1 MTIQTINIGVEGNDG
16 TGDSIRGAF
25 TKVNENFDY
34 VAKATGIEG
43 GLRLKNLSD
52 VTLVDG
58 EAYGPDQI
66 IMGNSGAGDKLI
78 ARNIVG
84 GLNVTVTINEQG
96 QLEVAA
102 PSISLYEDNTPR
114 LKVALNANQKV
125 IGNLPYPDTAALA
138 LYNSQWGGLGALSN
152 TDTLAVTVKYANEKF
167 LSIYNGAIGYKDSSG
182 KVIQPSLAS
191 EPAQVDI
198 TSEFYDP
205 TLTGNYLSTSI
216 VPRKDLVYRGGDTMS
231 GPLYLSNH
239 PSPLA
244 GVITDD
250 PIDLQAATKY
260 YVDTKTFSSNVN
272 LYVSTSSGDDLQ
284 SSTPPGKEGR
294 YWNYAFKT
302 IKSALVHAQSLIDL
316 ASQEPGPYKQRIS
329 YTKNSSDL
337 FFSTIQ
343 KVSLTEGKT
352 TDAGYIAAYDL
363 LQLNRAFIQT
373 ETIAYI
379 NKKYV
384 NTYSYDESILRNK
397 IKNLITAVAD
407 DLMLGGFLT
416 PQLNYNSTQYAI
428 EYIKTHSTSDE
439 LIQWNSIIDFVKNQY
454 LDFSYDVTKLQAYTS
469 NVVYALCYDAL
480 FESNYQSVQQGIS
493 FSNLNTGITTDQLSS
508 VLSINPITI
517 NSAKYESNKLTLYFD
532 TQATNVFPTGSQ
544 IIVNAT
550 FTQLTSVKS
559 LSNVTAFVLAPTDIT
574 TVTSQIT
581 FNVGEDIGFTAPGA
595 YVVTKNANTT
605 KPYFDRCNLINQ
617 ILTIPEVHN
626 TPSLVDSFIKN
637 AALIAS
643 IAAGD
648 RLPTILMPSLINTPV
663 GYGTVSYNNAKELL
677 LANIS
682 FIQSEVLSY
691 LSAEFPSATYDREEC
706 IRDVKYI
713 VWSIAYD
720 LTYGGNSQSVYSAKQ
735 IRSFITNNSNVSF
748 ACVSAMAYIN
758 TLAQAVIQ
766 NESVA
771 TIYQQSVKQYR
782 NTSLSGGVIASTS
795 VSTNIT
801 AIVNIVNGGILPPI
815 VNPDASYA
823 DATTKFITDKVITF
837 IPAYTTGNAETT
849 TPWFINHFYPVISEH
864 LTQINNLFTYISTT
878 ITKGSY
884 PLVAPIYP
892 TYVINVASAYG
903 STTTFAT
910 LATARND
917 IETNLTTEVDE
928 IYTSRLGSNK
938 IVSGVSATV
947 YKQYVK
953 DVYRAVAYDITY
965 GGGSATL
972 AAKSFLN
979 NIDITTSE
987 VINLIKTSI
996 KKITDVRLKI
1006 AGKTDGTHFTVNV
1019 PHQSSGI
1026 VNFSITKVSTGVTYT
1041 GFTASLT
1048 TLTQGNI
1055 AVELS
1060 AGNLD
1065 TDSLTVNDLIIQT
1078 STYNQTTPGRFG
1090 INPINTY
1097 IDIAFTATSTSN
1109 NTELLTTFQDIE
1121 PFKTANI
1128 LRSVIVDNIP
1138 TILNDTIQYVND
1150 TFAGG
1155 FKYNETLCYRD
1166 LGSIINAMS
1175 IDLITDGTWQ
1185 SINAGK
1191 SFYKNASGILVAS
1204 GAQRVQSLD
1213 GIDFA
1218 RDLAVQ
1224 VLNKEYNTRYQNL
1237 ILQVSTN
1244 SNASILPSTAINVTP
1259 NGIDRTLL
1267 EVSPDARDTTFVNN
1281 FKIMRD
1287 IVNDGIGVAPTITI
1301 DTFGTGLWHI
1311 AISNGSNGYV
1321 DQGKPNNIDLFPA
1334 KIIYGVGK
1342 QSNNV
1347 TASTATASIVKYVAG
1362 TDTAI
1367 ISGGLANVDSIQVRL
1382 IRPDFFTLYEEVEF
1396 GETVPDL
1403 QITMFVESGIYYE
1416 DYPLRL
1422 PANVSLKGD
1431 EFRRTIIRPID
1442 RVSQSP
1448 WRKLFFY
1455 RDAIIDALEIGVVD
1469 YNGMNNAPAG
1479 VSATVSGTTSK
1490 ITVTLTNLD
1499 TNGNPVGYQ
1508 ALLSWVGKVFT
1519 DLEVDRDRVI
1529 ASATAVSVTIA
1540 AGTNTTTTTGTVV
1553 STNLTGTINIG
1564 DYVGDAVADTNNY
1577 IPSGSVV
1584 TSVSS
1589 STVGQV
1595 ITITFGIKFP
1605 STTNVALSSTVALK
1619 FVKSDE
1625 GNKKR
1630 GKAVVDSVSGNIMN
1644 CTVIYP
1650 FDFSKT
1656 LVASKWKLLNTKNY
1670 GHHYLTDP
1678 SDPTSIAKNNKDIDV
1693 LLCNEGNR
1701 VVGITFQGHGGF
1713 AMVLDPTGNI
1723 KTKSPYIQEC
1733 ASFTQSNNYK
1743 RFAGGQYIDG
1753 FAGRVYGTITGVAD
1767 NGITVTVQGTVRT
1780 TGTFVSWTAGT
1791 NTLVVNNVDKT
1802 ITKDSIVSG
1811 TGFTANQYV
1820 VSASFANSQWTVV
1833 LSAAADTNVTP
1844 AGTFIFGPSSGL
1856 DIRPPQAPCAFY
1868 VRGKRYQIDDVIDF
1882 NANTASVTLILD
1894 KSTTYLYEPISHA
1907 LIFNVLNTKRDVRYV
1922 IDAAASD
1929 LVLGT
1934 TYRSVHAG
1942 RRFLASYSSLL
1953 VGSLQDLTVSGINRA
1968 ASQTTGELSGN
1979 STFNSNINIMTN
1991 MLLNGTTAE
2000 PAIVWPTLASSV
2012 TDYDKLNLAKTN
2024 IQQNR
2029 AFIVSEVSAYIAQ
2042 NFTLSNYL
2050 TYDLLKS
2057 ERDAG
2062 YLIDAITYDLMFGGS
2077 SQTYGCATTFYNGTY
2092 SLSVSEI
2099 CLSVFTRL
2107 KTIMPYVARGESIP
2121 NKSTGNSVTQ
2131 YITTPSVL
2139 LTYYQSTLDPL
2150 FDILIDYVSGT
2161 DWSFTPS
2168 SSQHCKAI
2176 SATISG
2182 NQTGTYVVGDLL
2194 TVTGTTVVAYVS
2206 EVSLTGSV
2214 VAVDFLGPNAN
2225 AGDFTSPQS
2234 LSAKAT
2240 VNSNVAVGHGT
2251 GVLLT
2256 IFIGPETFPIL
2267 PSGTNTDAY
2276 NDNLDYLKITSIATD
2291 VVAYLSR
2298 GADQKINIETGGNRS
2313 MLANDFAMFND
2324 LAYGII
2330 ANNGA
2335 FTEQVCTFTYYA
2347 HTGLWANNGS
2357 NLRGVGCSNTF
2368 GNYGLRASGFDVTE
2382 LPDSV
2387 SMLNHMIQ
2395 TARVYKQGEFAGEMT
2410 PTATA
2415 PATEVYIY
2423 GYNYKPTNSSILEID
2438 HTLNGG
2444 TIISYIVSS
2453 VQYTTAVGGTVLK
2466 LSLSSSG
2473 NSGTSSTG
2481 LKTELYH
2488 GQLVTLRSTTNI
2500 KYNNIDNVKPTRPST
2515 ALQYNDNLTDVYRI
2529 VSYNL
2534 SEASGDPLPSN
2545 TAILQSD
2552 SGFTYYTL
2560 TTDTKLITNGDPLDI
2575 TATVD
2580 STTGS
2585 TIVVNNV
2592 QSGTIA
2598 QGQYVTGIGFSTHT
2612 VSSVTG
2618 PSAGQYT
2625 VVLSAAPTT
2634 ITAHGTVSFSF
2645 RTQGSKVGDIK
2656 VAVTPISNLGT
2667 IDQLNKGK
2675 YITAWNGRL
2684 HRIVKYVPSTTIA
2697 TVTATETSTPSV
2709 WNSGTT
2715 TLFFNANTTITG
2727 TIYQNTVIVGRR
2739 SDTGAKVF
2747 TGSVSLVSTTS
2758 GATSVVVSNG
2768 VATLPTSVSTIF
2780 TFGVTANSYIEL
2792 SPTALINNNGTGDS
2806 IPALTYKSK
2815 TLQIGSTTNQL
2826 VTFNIP
2832 FNKSNRLP
2840 VVNSYVMVVGTSNA
2854 LYNGS
2859 FQVASVTD
2867 QTEITI
2873 SSVANYKAGMVVTF
2887 QIFITAISGST
2898 ITTST
2903 THNLSNGDIISVVTT
2918 ANGLTA
2924 GTSYTVANVNALA
2937 KTFTISSPSVTLTA
2951 GTSLNIEIKTPT
2963 SLRSFTT
2970 SSNTVIQSINTNT
2983 NTLTLSPACWAP
2995 DGAPIRASLAAVVV
3009 SVTIVNG
3016 GVGYTI
3022 PPTLTFDSAPVKAT
3036 ATCKVSNGAITQVT
3050 VIIKGSGY
3058 IEIPNIAITADPSDT
3073 ITTLADLRAVL
3084 STPVNLDA
3092 IASSGVN
3099 TNTVT
3104 LLYAGDPGTFDTG
3117 DGTNESKFISSVGI
3131 AAQDGTLSGYYNV
3144 LIGFTAF
3151 TTAPTVGSYLKISG
3165 NSNNLYNGLVKVV
3178 SNTTPTQ
3185 TAATVQFQGNPGTA
3199 GSVAGNSTAIAKTA
3213 TSATSSQLGISKPFD
3228 VNTAYTLNIG
3238 YPAGVGG
3245 QVTTRI
3251 STCRATGHDFCDI
3264 GTGGYSTTNIPYSIY
3279 GDPSLSRQ
3287 VSHETLDEGVGR
3299 CFYVS
3304 TNQDGIFRVGRFFS
3318 VDQGTGVVT
3327 LSSELAL
3334 SNVKAF
3340 GFSGGGAVVTEF
3352 STDSTMTDNSSNK
3365 APVESA
3371 IRGYIDKRLGI
3382 DHGGSELPPTSKIG
3396 PGYLP
3401 LNGLVQMSGP
3411 LSLGNNHGIKGIVTD
3426 SQDDSSA
3433 VNVGYLTNIV
3443 AGKSNLQQLSDVNII
3458 ANSEATS
3465 QILIYNGTKWVNKL
3479 VSNGISDGDVS
3490 IVYNGTTAKVVTT
3503 IGSEKIVNS
3512 MVSASAAIDQTKLKL
3527 YNAYV
3532 TSAASIT
3539 VISGIRA
3546 DRVSTEL
3553 LVTATLTFAAQP
3565 IRPFPTGTRIVVSG
3579 VASANYNGTFVVTGG
3594 SETTV
3599 TFDITFDAAETAV
3612 VNAGAT
3618 ITALPGISAYN
3629 SAVFTS
3635 SNGWV
3640 DLATGTSANG
3650 VDISKIK
3657 HITNSTILGNLTANA
3672 GVSAVTTLTPGAVVS
3687 AGDGIKNASFTSEGV
3702 MVVSS
3707 RSSSNNTYGII
3718 AVATD
3723 GTANT
3728 IVKTGINGEIDA
3740 SQLKIDNKKV
3750 IDSTSAT
3757 SSIQFYTP
3765 SEVSFMSATGLT
3777 EASSVMSVTTLETTS
3792 RSGKIQTTSLTTG
3805 ASDTAGVVVGN
3816 WSVAAGSNWDLSQA
3830 STAVS
3835 ADGLTASPNR
3845 VTNRPSLILDFANS
3859 KTLDPRVTFTR
3870 ASIASYTNAQ
3880 GVLMFAANNQPR
3892 FDHNVLGVSTG
3903 LLIEESATNTVPYST
3918 TFVGWSQTGFD
3929 SSTPRTLRSN
3939 AAPNNSSAIEFKTSG
3954 LVGVLSTTISV
3965 SPSYSHVFSIWAKSV
3980 SGTAT
3985 LSFSLTNTINTIWQI
4000 KDITSSLAR
4009 YTFDNVTPTG
4019 ASQSIY
4025 IKVPANSQIVLWG
4038 AQFEQKSAGSS
4049 NTATSYIK
4057 TDWETTSTTSIG
4069 ITSSGS
4075 IAFTVVAN
4083 ANIDIEKIPATSSV
4097 LITATGT
4104 GNTISG
4110 TVGSHVGTTLTVNVT
4125 SSSGTGTFASWTIQA
4140 GLAQSRTLEYAEI
4153 TGTNFSSWYKSTEG
4167 TVIVTQTIASIS
4179 PGDYNTVKLRS
4190 STDANSIVLGCS
4202 AASSILTFKTSSNS
4216 ISVNGYTTTNTNTLV
4231 THGVAY
4237 KENNCGYGYNGNPV
4251 AAFSINATGGT
4262 RTSTTARITFS
4273 TQLTQLFEI
4282 GTTITVAGFTT
4293 ADYNGSKV
4301 VTGGSN
4307 NYVEFTISGTAVT
4320 PAVIP
4325 NGTTPTITTT
4335 SQTDTSATIDANI
4348 NSLIIGNNTLGV
4360 GVQNIARITY
4370 YPVRISDAELQRMTT
4385 Q

>member
-84 GLNVTVTINEQG
+84 GRNVTVTINEQG

-102 PSISLYEDNTPR
+102 PSISLFEDNTPR
-114 LKVALNANQKV
+114 LKVALNANGKV

-138 LYNSQWGGLGALSN
+138 LYNSQWGPISGALSN
-152 TDTLAVTVKYANEKF
+152 TDTLAVTVKYATEKF

-182 KVIQPSLAS
+182 NVIQPSLAS

-284 SSTPPGKEGR
+284 SSTPTGKEGR

-352 TDAGYIAAYDL
+352 TDADYIAAYDL

-384 NTYSYDESILRNK
+384 NTYSYNESILRTK
-397 IKNLITAVAD
+397 ITNLITAVAD
-407 DLMLGGFLT
+407 DLMLGGFLST
-416 PQLNYNSTQYAI
+416 QLNYNSTQYAI

-439 LIQWNSIIDFVKNQY
+439 LIQWNSIINFVKNQY
-454 LDFSYDVTKLQAYTS
+454 LDFSYDKAKLQAYTS

-517 NSAKYESNKLTLYFD
+517 NSAKYESGNLTLYFD

-559 LSNVTAFVLAPTDIT
+559 LSNFKAIVLAPADIT
-574 TVTSQIT
+574 TVTSQIKFAVGT
-581 FNVGEDIGFTAPGA
+581 FTDPGA

-648 RLPTILMPSLINTPV
+648 RLPTILMPSLINTPEN
-663 GYGTVSYNNAKELL
+663 YGTVSYNNAKELL
-677 LANIS
+677 LVNIS

-691 LSAEFPSATYDREEC
+691 LSAEFPSATYDSEDC

-720 LTYGGNSQSVYSAKQ
+720 LTYGGNSQSVHSAIQ
-735 IRSFITNNSNVSF
+735 IRSFITNNLNVSLF
-748 ACVSAMAYIN
+748 AYVSAMEYIN

-782 NTSLSGGVIASTS
+782 NTSLSGGVIASS
-795 VSTNIT
+795 SISNNIT
-801 AIVNIVNGGILPPI
+801 AIVNIVNGGSLPTI
-815 VNPDASYA
+815 GNLLVSYA
-823 DATTKFITDKVITF
+823 DASTKSITDKVITY
-837 IPAYTTGNAETT
+837 IPEYTTATDSNGDAITT
-849 TPWFINHFYPVISEH
+849 TPWFINHFYPVISDH
-864 LTQINNLFTYISTT
+864 LTQITDLFTYISTT

-884 PLVAPIYP
+884 PSVAPIYP
-892 TYVINVASAYG
+892 TYETNVASAYG
-903 STTTFAT
+903 STTTFET
-910 LATARND
+910 LATARSN
-917 IETNLTTEVDE
+917 IETNLTTEVDA
-928 IYTSRLGSNK
+928 IYTSRLGLNK

-1006 AGKTDGTHFTVNV
+1006 AVTTSGTEFTVNV
-1019 PHQSSGI
+1019 AHQSSGI

-1041 GFTASLT
+1041 GFTA
-1048 TLTQGNI
+1048 TLIQGNTT
-1055 AVELS
+1055 VVLS
-1060 AGNLD
+1060 VGNLN
-1065 TDSLTVNDLIIQT
+1065 TYSLGANDLIIQT

-1090 INPINTY
+1090 IKPINTY

-1109 NTELLTTFQDIE
+1109 NTELLTTLQDIE

-1138 TILNDTIQYVND
+1138 TILNDTIQYVNN

-1155 FKYNETLCYRD
+1155 FNYNETLCYRD

-1175 IDLITDGTWQ
+1175 IDLITGGTWQ

-1218 RDLAVQ
+1218 RDLALQ

-1244 SNASILPSTAINVTP
+1244 SNSSILPSTAINVTLD
-1259 NGIDRTLL
+1259 NRMLL
-1267 EVSPDARDTTFVNN
+1267 AVSVDARAKFVNN

-1334 KIIYGVGK
+1334 KIIYGAGK

-1362 TDTAI
+1362 TDTAV

-1382 IRPDFFTLYEEVEF
+1382 IRPDFFTLNEEVEF

-1469 YNGMNNAPAG
+1469 YNGINNAPAG

-1499 TNGNPVGYQ
+1499 TAGNTVGYQ
-1508 ALLSWVGKVFT
+1508 ALLSWVGNVFT
-1519 DLEVDRDRVI
+1519 DLEVDRDRVF

-1540 AGTNTTTTTGTVV
+1540 TVSGTTTGTVV

-1589 STVGQV
+1589 STAGQV
-1595 ITITFGIKFP
+1595 TTITFGIKFP
-1605 STTNVALSSTVALK
+1605 STIDAVLSSTTVALK

-1701 VVGITFQGHGGF
+1701 VVGVTFQGHGGF

-1733 ASFTQSNNYK
+1733 SSFTQSNNYK

-1780 TGTFVSWTAGT
+1780 TGTFVSWTANT
-1791 NTLVVNNVDKT
+1791 KTLVVDNVDKT

-1820 VSASFANSQWTVV
+1820 VSALFANSQWTVV
-1833 LSAAADTNVTP
+1833 LNAAADTNVTP

-1907 LIFNVLNTKRDVRYV
+1907 LIFNVLKTKRDVRYV

-1929 LVLGT
+1929 LVLST

-1968 ASQTTGELSGN
+1968 ASQTTVALSGN

-2000 PAIVWPTLASSV
+2000 PAIVWPTLALSE
-2012 TDYDKLNLAKTN
+2012 LNLAKTN
-2024 IQQNR
+2024 IQENR

-2042 NFTLSNYL
+2042 NFTLSNYP

-2077 SQTYGCATTFYNGTY
+2077 SQTYGCATAFYNGTY

-2131 YITTPSVL
+2131 YITTTSD
-2139 LTYYQSTLDPL
+2139 YQSTLDPL

-2161 DWSFTPS
+2161 DRSFTPNTGL
-2168 SSQHCKAI
+2168 QKCKVV
-2176 SATISG
+2176 SATVGG
-2182 NQTGTYVVGDLL
+2182 NQTGTYVVGNLL
-2194 TVTGTTVVAYVS
+2194 TFTAN
-2206 EVSLTGSV
+2206 SV
-2214 VAVDFLGPNAN
+2214 PLKAWITDVDSSGHITAVDFKITGST
-2225 AGDFTSPQS
+2225 AGSFTSGE
-2234 LSAKAT
+2234 LSSNSGSTGLEIGAAAT
-2240 VNSNVAVGHGT
+2240 LGNGT
-2251 GVLLT
+2251 GATLT
-2256 IFIGPETFPIL
+2256 LEYGPETFPTL
-2267 PSGTNTDAY
+2267 PSGDNTTAY
-2276 NDNLDYLKITSIATD
+2276 NNNLNYATITSIATD

-2347 HTGLWANNGS
+2347 HTGFWANNGS

-2387 SMLNHMIQ
+2387 SMSNHMIQ

-2423 GYNYKPTNSSILEID
+2423 GYNYKPTNSSVLEID

-2488 GQLVTLRSTTNI
+2488 GQLVTLRSTTHI

-2534 SEASGDPLPSN
+2534 SEASGDPLPGN

-2575 TATVD
+2575 TATVV

-2598 QGQYVTGIGFSTHT
+2598 QGQYVTGIGFSNHT

-2618 PSAGQYT
+2618 PSNEQYT

-2634 ITAHGTVSFSF
+2634 ITAYGTVSFSF
-2645 RTQGSKVGDIK
+2645 RTQGSKVSDIK

-2697 TVTATETSTPSV
+2697 TVTATETLTPSV
-2709 WNSGTT
+2709 WNSATT
-2715 TLFFNANTTITG
+2715 TLSFNANTTITG

-2739 SDTGAKVF
+2739 SDTGVIVF
-2747 TGSVSLVSTTS
+2747 KGLVSLVSTTT
-2758 GATSVVVSNG
+2758 GATSVVVSDG

-2806 IPALTYKSK
+2806 IPALAYNSK

-2840 VVNSYVMVVGTSNA
+2840 VVNSYVTVVGTSNTF
-2854 LYNGS
+2854 YNGS

-2887 QIFITAISGST
+2887 QIFITTISGST

-2903 THNLSNGDIISVVTT
+2903 THNLSIGNTISVVTT
-2918 ANGLTA
+2918 ANGLDA
-2924 GTSYTVANVNALA
+2924 GTSYTVASVNALA
-2937 KTFTISSPSVTLTA
+2937 KTFTISTPSVTLTA
-2951 GTSLNIEIKTPT
+2951 GTSLNIEITTPT

-2995 DGAPIRASLAAVVV
+2995 LGAPIRASLAAVVV

-3022 PPTLTFDSAPVKAT
+3022 PPTLTFDSAPVTAT

-3058 IEIPNIAITADPSDT
+3058 IEIPHIAITADPSDT
-3073 ITTLADLRAVL
+3073 IITTPADLRAVL
-3084 STPVNLDA
+3084 STPVKLDA

-3104 LLYAGDPGTFDTG
+3104 LLYAGDPGTFDTNAS
-3117 DGTNESKFISSVGI
+3117 TFISSVGS
-3131 AAQDGTLSGYYNV
+3131 AAVDGTISGYYNV

-3165 NSNNLYNGLVKVV
+3165 NGNNLYNGLVKVV
-3178 SNTTPTQ
+3178 SNTTPTT
-3185 TAATVQFQGNPGTA
+3185 TAATVQFLGNPGTA

-3287 VSHETLDEGVGR
+3287 VSNETLDEGVGR

-3382 DHGGSELPPTSKIG
+3382 DHGGSELPTTSKIG

-3401 LNGLVQMSGP
+3401 LNGLVAMSGP
-3411 LSLGNNHGIKGIVTD
+3411 LSLGGNYGIKGIVTD
-3426 SQDDSSA
+3426 SQDNSSA
-3433 VNVGYLTNIV
+3433 VNVGYLTTKVN
-3443 AGKSNLQQLSDVNII
+3443 GKSNLQQLSDVNII
-3458 ANSEATS
+3458 LNSAAIS
-3465 QILIYNGTKWVNKL
+3465 QILIHNGTSWVNKT
-3479 VSNGISDGDVS
+3479 VTTTNGDVS
-3490 IVYNGTTAKVVTT
+3490 ITYTGNNVVTA
-3503 IGSEKIVNS
+3503 IGPSKILDS

-3527 YNAYV
+3527 DNAYAV
-3532 TSAASIT
+3532 QVASGATTDVIT
-3539 VISGIRA
+3539 A
-3546 DRVSTEL
+3546 
-3553 LVTATLTFAAQP
+3553 TAGSCTGTTVTLTFATQLTQP
-3565 IRPFPTGTRIVVSG
+3565 FAVGTRITVKG
-3579 VASANYNGTFVVTGG
+3579 FTLEAYNGIWVVTGG
-3594 SETTV
+3594 SVTTV
-3599 TFDITFDAAETAV
+3599 QYTVLVTIIS
-3612 VNAGAT
+3612 NATILGT
-3618 ITALPGISAYN
+3618 ITALRGISAYN

-3640 DLATGTSANG
+3640 DLATGTAANG

-3657 HITNSTILGNLTANA
+3657 HITNSTILGNLTDNT
-3672 GVSAVTTLTPGAVVS
+3672 GVSAVTTLTPGAVVN
-3687 AGDGIKNASFTSEGV
+3687 AGDGIKNASFTSAGV

-3707 RSSSNNTYGII
+3707 RSGSNNTYGII
-3718 AVATD
+3718 AIATD
-3723 GTANT
+3723 GAANT
-3728 IVKTGINGEIDA
+3728 IVKTGVNGEIDA

-3750 IDSTSAT
+3750 IDSTAAS

-3929 SSTPRTLRSN
+3929 SLTPRTLRSN
-3939 AAPNNSSAIEFKTSG
+3939 AAPNNSSAIEFNTSG
-3954 LVGVLSTTISV
+3954 LAGVLSTTLSSV
-3965 SPSYSHVFSIWAKSV
+3965 STTYSYVFSIWAKSV
-3980 SGTAT
+3980 SGTAS
-3985 LSFSLTNTINTIWQI
+3985 LSFSLNNTTWENLT
-4000 KDITSSLAR
+4000 ITSSLAR
-4009 YTFDNVTPTG
+4009 YTFTKVTPTS
-4019 ASQSIY
+4019 ATQPIY
-4025 IKVPANSQIVLWG
+4025 IKVPASSQMVLWG
-4038 AQFEQKSAGSS
+4038 AQFEKKSAGSS
-4049 NTATSYIK
+4049 DTATSYIK
-4057 TDWETTSTTSIG
+4057 TDWETTSTTSIV
-4069 ITSSGS
+4069 IASSGS

-4083 ANIDIEKIPATSSV
+4083 ANIDIEKIPANSLV

-4110 TVGSHVGTTLTVNVT
+4110 TVGSHVGTTLTVTVT

-4202 AASSILTFKTSSNS
+4202 AASGILTFKTSSNA
-4216 ISVNGYTTTNTNTLV
+4216 ISVNGYTTPNTNTLV
-4231 THGVAY
+4231 IHGVAY

-4273 TQLTQLFEI
+4273 TQLTQPFAV

-4293 ADYNGSKV
+4293 ADYNGSNV
-4301 VTGGSN
+4301 VTTGGSN
-4307 NYVEFTISGTAVT
+4307 NYVEFTISSNAVT

-4325 NGTTPTITTT
+4325 IGTTPTITTT
-4335 SQTDTSATIDANI
+4335 SQTDILATIDSNI
-4348 NSLIIGNNTLGV
+4348 NSLIIGNNILGV